1 MTNTNPDRMDGTYT
15 PPEDYSPDVTTLRIR
30 TPDFSTHDEAERKYY
45 QKRRDRDAARR
56 RRQILYGGLTLV
68 AAGVVVY
75 SWRTGFQPKMIS
87 TMLEFVGYA
96 ATSATCFILAFL
108 LCRGTGWCDSYEKEL
123 AAEEEEDS
131 EV

>member
-1 MTNTNPDRMDGTYT
+1 MYT
-15 PPEDYSPDVTTLRIR
+15 PPEEYSPDVTTLRIR

-56 RRQILYGGLTLV
+56 RRQILYGGLVLV

-75 SWRTGFQPKMIS
+75 SWRTGFQPHLLS
-87 TMLEFVGYA
+87 RVLEFFGYA
-96 ATSATCFILAFL
+96 ATSATCLILAFL
-108 LCRGTGWCDSYEKEL
+108 LCSRIDWCNAFEKEEGIS
-123 AAEEEEDS
+123 EEEEDC